1 MAARQVRLSDI
12 VGKGYAD
19 FWQASQRYRVV
30 KGSRASKKS
39 TTAAMWYIV
48 NMMAKPAAN
57 LLVVRRYGRT
67 LKDSCFAQLRWAID
81 RLGVSQ
87 FWRATTN
94 PMELTYEPTGQKILF
109 RGLDDGLKIT
119 SITVAKGVL
128 CWVWIDEAYEV
139 RKDDFEKLDGSI
151 RGTMPKG
158 LTPQITLTFNPWSD
172 RSWLKS
178 EFFDKPRANVFTKT
192 TTYRCNEWLSPADL
206 ERFAEMQKD
215 NPRRFAIEGDGN
227 WGVSEGLI
235 FDRVSVQDFDAQA
248 MLRNRSVQPLW
259 GLDFG
264 FTDPTV
270 LLGLLVDEE
279 HRKVYVWKEWT
290 ATGCTNAEIAEAA
303 HDLGIMH
310 EKVIC
315 DSAEPKSIA
324 EMRKCGI
331 NAVPAYKGPDSV
343 QGGIRTMQGYEWV
356 IHPSCTFAA
365 HDFMNYVWKRD
376 KSGQPTDTPEHEF
389 SHAPDAARY
398 AMSGRR
404 SGMRIDPSNI
414 RMLRTGV

>member
-1 MAARQVRLSDI
+1 MAVRQVRLSDV

-109 RGLDDGLKIT
+109 RGLDDGLKVT

-128 CWVWIDEAYEV
+128 CWVWIDEAYEI
-139 RKDDFEKLDGSI
+139 REDDFNKLDMSI
-151 RGTMPKG
+151 RGRMPAG
-158 LTPQITLTFNPWSD
+158 LRPQVTLTFNPWSD

-178 EFFDKPRANVFTKT
+178 RFFDRPSPNIFAAT
-192 TTYRCNEWLSPADL
+192 TTYRCNEWLSEEDKAIFADM
-206 ERFAEMQKD
+206 EKN
-215 NPRRFAIEGDGN
+215 NPRRYAIEGNGE
-227 WGVSEGLI
+227 WGVSKGLI
-235 FDRVSVQDFDAQA
+235 FVRVSVEEFDPMPWIRARQVQA
-248 MLRNRSVQPLW
+248 AW

-270 LLGLLVDEE
+270 ILLLLVDEE

-290 ATGCTNAEIAEAA
+290 ATGCTNAEIAEGAKGM
-303 HDLGIMH
+303 GIVH
-310 EKVIC
+310 EKLMC
-315 DSAEPKSIA
+315 DSAEPKSIM
-324 EMRKCGI
+324 ELRRCGI
-331 NAVPAYKGPDSV
+331 NAVAAYKGPDSV

-356 IHPSCTFAA
+356 IHPSCTFTA
-365 HDFMNYVWKRD
+365 HDFFNYTWKIDR
-376 KSGQPTDTPEHEF
+376 SGQPTDTPEHEF

-404 SGMRIDPSNI
+404 SVMRIDPSNI

>member
-1 MAARQVRLSDI
+1 MAVRQVRLSDV

-109 RGLDDGLKIT
+109 RGLDDGLKVT

-128 CWVWIDEAYEV
+128 CWVWIDEAYEI
-139 RKDDFEKLDGSI
+139 REDDFNKLDMSI
-151 RGTMPKG
+151 RGRMPAG
-158 LTPQITLTFNPWSD
+158 LRPQVTLTFNPWSD

-178 EFFDKPRANVFTKT
+178 RFFDRPSPNIFAAT
-192 TTYRCNEWLSPADL
+192 TTYRCNEWLSEEDKAIFADM
-206 ERFAEMQKD
+206 EKN
-215 NPRRFAIEGDGN
+215 NPRRYAIEGNGE
-227 WGVSEGLI
+227 WGVSKGLI
-235 FDRVSVQDFDAQA
+235 FVRVSVEEFDPMPWIRARQVQA
-248 MLRNRSVQPLW
+248 AW

-270 LLGLLVDEE
+270 ILLLLVDEE

-290 ATGCTNAEIAEAA
+290 ATGCTNAEIAEGAKGM
-303 HDLGIMH
+303 GIVH
-310 EKVIC
+310 EKLMC
-315 DSAEPKSIA
+315 DSAEPKSIM
-324 EMRKCGI
+324 ELRRCGI
-331 NAVPAYKGPDSV
+331 NAVAAYKGPDSV
-343 QGGIRTMQGYEWV
+343 QGGIRMMQGYEWV
-356 IHPSCTFAA
+356 IHPSCTFTA
-365 HDFMNYVWKRD
+365 HDFFNYTWKLDRN
-376 KSGQPTDTPEHEF
+376 GQTTDTPEHEF

-398 AMSGRR
+398 GMSGFR
-404 SGMRIDPSNI
+404 GALRIDPSNRAI
-414 RMLRTGV
+414 LGVRI

>member
-1 MAARQVRLSDI
+1 MAVKQVRLSDI

-109 RGLDDGLKIT
+109 RGLDDGLKVT

-128 CWVWIDEAYEV
+128 CWVWIDEAYEI
-139 RKDDFEKLDGSI
+139 REDDFNKLDMSI
-151 RGTMPKG
+151 RGRMPAG
-158 LTPQITLTFNPWSD
+158 LRPQVTLTFNPWSD

-178 EFFDKPRANVFTKT
+178 RFFDRPSPNIFAAT
-192 TTYRCNEWLSPADL
+192 TTYRCNEWLSEEDKAIFADM
-206 ERFAEMQKD
+206 EKN
-215 NPRRFAIEGDGN
+215 NPRRYAIEGNGE
-227 WGVSEGLI
+227 WGVSKGLI
-235 FDRVSVQDFDAQA
+235 FVRVSVEDFDPMPWIRARQ
-248 MLRNRSVQPLW
+248 VQVAW

-270 LLGLLVDEE
+270 ILLLLVDEE

-290 ATGCTNAEIAEAA
+290 ATGCTNAEIAEGAKGM
-303 HDLGIMH
+303 GIVH
-310 EKVIC
+310 EKLMC
-315 DSAEPKSIA
+315 DSAEPKSIM
-324 EMRKCGI
+324 ELRRCGI
-331 NAVPAYKGPDSV
+331 NAVAAYKGPDSV

-356 IHPSCTFAA
+356 IHPSCTFTA
-365 HDFMNYVWKRD
+365 HDFFNYTWKLDRN
-376 KSGQPTDTPEHEF
+376 GQTTDTPEHEF

-398 AMSGRR
+398 GMSGFR
-404 SGMRIDPSNI
+404 GALRIDPSNRAI
-414 RMLRTGV
+414 LGVRI

>member
-1 MAARQVRLSDI
+1 MAVRQIKLSDV

-39 TTAAMWYIV
+39 TTAALWYII
-48 NMMAKPAAN
+48 NMMAQPAAN

-67 LKDSCFAQLRWAID
+67 LKDSCYAQLRWAID
-81 RLGVSQ
+81 RLGVSEY
-87 FWRATTN
+87 WRATTN
-94 PMELTYEPTGQKILF
+94 PLELTYTPTGQKILF

-178 EFFDKPRANVFTKT
+178 EFFDRPRANVFTKT

-215 NPRRFAIEGDGN
+215 NPRRYAIEGNGD
-227 WGVSEGLI
+227 WGVSKGLI
-235 FDRVSVQDFDAQA
+235 FDRVRVEDFDPMPWIRARQVQA
-248 MLRNRSVQPLW
+248 VY

-264 FTDPTV
+264 FTDPNV
-270 LLGLLVDEE
+270 LLCLLVDEA
-279 HRKVYVWKEWT
+279 HKRVYIWKEWT
-290 ATGCTNAEIAEAA
+290 ATGVTNAEIAQAA
-303 HDLGIMH
+303 HDMGIIH
-310 EKVIC
+310 ERVMC

-324 EMRKCGI
+324 ELRRLGI
-331 NAVPAYKGPDSV
+331 NALPAYKGPDSV
-343 QGGIRTMQGYEWV
+343 TGGIRTMQGYEWV

>member
-1 MAARQVRLSDI
+1 MAVRQVRLSDI
-12 VGKGYAD
+12 VGRGYAD

-81 RLGVSQ
+81 RLGVSEY
-87 FWRATTN
+87 WRATTN

-109 RGLDDGLKIT
+109 RGLDDGLKVT

-128 CWVWIDEAYEV
+128 CWVWIDEAYEI
-139 RKDDFEKLDGSI
+139 REDDFNKLDMSI
-151 RGTMPKG
+151 RGRMPAG
-158 LTPQITLTFNPWSD
+158 LRPQVTLTFNPWSD

-178 EFFDKPRANVFTKT
+178 RFFDRPSPNIFAAT
-192 TTYRCNEWLSPADL
+192 TTYRCNEWLSEEDKAIFADM
-206 ERFAEMQKD
+206 AEH
-215 NPRRFAIEGDGN
+215 NPRRYAIEGNGE
-227 WGVSEGLI
+227 WGVSKGLI
-235 FDRVSVQDFDAQA
+235 FDRVRVEDFDPMPWIRARQVQA
-248 MLRNRSVQPLW
+248 LW

-270 LLGLLVDEE
+270 ILLLLVDEE

-290 ATGCTNAEIAEAA
+290 ATGATNAEIAEGAKGM
-303 HDLGIMH
+303 GIVH
-310 EKVIC
+310 EKLMC
-315 DSAEPKSIA
+315 DSAEPKSIM
-324 EMRKCGI
+324 ELRRCGI
-331 NAVPAYKGPDSV
+331 NAVAAYKGPDSV

-356 IHPSCTFAA
+356 IHPSCTFTA
-365 HDFMNYVWKRD
+365 HDFFNYTWKLDRN
-376 KSGQPTDTPEHEF
+376 GQTTDTPEHEF

-398 AMSGRR
+398 GMSGFR
-404 SGMRIDPSNI
+404 GALRIDPSNRAI
-414 RMLRTGV
+414 LGVRI

>member
-1 MAARQVRLSDI
+1 MAVRQVRLSDV

-48 NMMAKPAAN
+48 NMMAKPQAN

-81 RLGVSQ
+81 RLGVSEY
-87 FWRATTN
+87 WRATTN

-109 RGLDDGLKIT
+109 RGLDDGLKVT

-128 CWVWIDEAYEV
+128 CWVWIDEAYEI
-139 RKDDFEKLDGSI
+139 REDDFNKLDMSI
-151 RGTMPKG
+151 RGRMPAG
-158 LTPQITLTFNPWSD
+158 LRPQVTLTFNPWSD

-178 EFFDKPRANVFTKT
+178 RFFDRPSPNIFAAT
-192 TTYRCNEWLSPADL
+192 TTYRCNEWLSEEDKAIFADM
-206 ERFAEMQKD
+206 EKN
-215 NPRRFAIEGDGN
+215 NPRRYAIEGNGE
-227 WGVSEGLI
+227 WGVSKGLI
-235 FDRVSVQDFDAQA
+235 FVRVSVEDFDPMPWIRARQVQA
-248 MLRNRSVQPLW
+248 VW

-270 LLGLLVDEE
+270 ILLLLVDEE

-290 ATGCTNAEIAEAA
+290 ATGCTNAEIAEGAKGM
-303 HDLGIMH
+303 GIVH
-310 EKVIC
+310 EKLMC
-315 DSAEPKSIA
+315 DSAEPKSIM
-324 EMRKCGI
+324 ELRRCGI
-331 NAVPAYKGPDSV
+331 NAVAAYKGPDSV
-343 QGGIRTMQGYEWV
+343 QGGIRMMQGYEWV
-356 IHPSCTFAA
+356 IHPSCTFTA
-365 HDFMNYVWKRD
+365 HDFFNYTWKIDRN
-376 KSGQPTDTPEHEF
+376 GQTTDTPEHEF

-404 SGMRIDPSNI
+404 SVMRIDPSNRAI
-414 RMLRTGV
+414 LGVRI

>member
-1 MAARQVRLSDI
+1 MAVRQVRLSDI

-39 TTAAMWYIV
+39 TTAAMWYII
-48 NMMAKPAAN
+48 NMMAQPQAN

-109 RGLDDGLKIT
+109 RGLDDGLKVT

-128 CWVWIDEAYEV
+128 CWVWIDEAYEI
-139 RKDDFEKLDGSI
+139 REDDFNKLDMSI
-151 RGTMPKG
+151 RGRMPAG
-158 LTPQITLTFNPWSD
+158 LRPQVTLTFNPWSD

-178 EFFDKPRANVFTKT
+178 RFFDRPSPNIFAAT
-192 TTYRCNEWLSPADL
+192 TTYRCNEWLSEEDKAIFADM
-206 ERFAEMQKD
+206 EKN
-215 NPRRFAIEGDGN
+215 NPRRYAIEGNGE
-227 WGVSEGLI
+227 WGVSKGLI
-235 FDRVSVQDFDAQA
+235 FVRVSVEDFVPMPWIRARQVQA
-248 MLRNRSVQPLW
+248 LW

-270 LLGLLVDEE
+270 ILLLLVDEA

-290 ATGCTNAEIAEAA
+290 ATGATNAEIAEGAKGM
-303 HDLGIMH
+303 GIVH
-310 EKVIC
+310 EKLMC
-315 DSAEPKSIA
+315 DSAEPKSIM
-324 EMRKCGI
+324 ELRRCGI
-331 NAVPAYKGPDSV
+331 NAVAAYKGPDSV
-343 QGGIRTMQGYEWV
+343 QGGIRMMQGYEWV
-356 IHPSCTFAA
+356 IHPSCTFTA
-365 HDFMNYVWKRD
+365 HDFFNYTWKLDRN
-376 KSGQPTDTPEHEF
+376 GQTTDTPEHEF

-404 SGMRIDPSNI
+404 SVMRIDPSNRAI
-414 RMLRTGV
+414 LGVRI

>member
-1 MAARQVRLSDI
+1 
-12 VGKGYAD
+12 
-19 FWQASQRYRVV
+19 
-30 KGSRASKKS
+30 
-39 TTAAMWYIV
+39 
-48 NMMAKPAAN
+48 
-57 LLVVRRYGRT
+57 
-67 LKDSCFAQLRWAID
+67 
-81 RLGVSQ
+81 
-87 FWRATTN
+87 
-94 PMELTYEPTGQKILF
+94 
-109 RGLDDGLKIT
+109 
-119 SITVAKGVL
+119 
-128 CWVWIDEAYEV
+128 
-139 RKDDFEKLDGSI
+139 
-151 RGTMPKG
+151 
-158 LTPQITLTFNPWSD
+158 
-172 RSWLKS
+172 
-178 EFFDKPRANVFTKT
+178 
-192 TTYRCNEWLSPADL
+192 
-206 ERFAEMQKD
+206 MQKD

-279 HRKVYVWKEWT
+279 HRKVYIWKEWT

-356 IHPSCTFAA
+356 IHPLCTFAA

>member
-1 MAARQVRLSDI
+1 MAVRQVRLSDI

-109 RGLDDGLKIT
+109 RGLDDGLKVT

-128 CWVWIDEAYEV
+128 CWVWIDEAYEI
-139 RKDDFEKLDGSI
+139 REDDFNKLDMSI
-151 RGTMPKG
+151 RGRMPAG
-158 LTPQITLTFNPWSD
+158 LRPQVTLTFNPWSD

-178 EFFDKPRANVFTKT
+178 RFFDRPSPNIFAAT
-192 TTYRCNEWLSPADL
+192 TTYRCNEWLSEEDKAIFADM
-206 ERFAEMQKD
+206 EKN
-215 NPRRFAIEGDGN
+215 NPRRYAIEGNGE
-227 WGVSEGLI
+227 WGVSKGLI
-235 FDRVSVQDFDAQA
+235 FVRVSVEEFDPMPWIRARQVQA
-248 MLRNRSVQPLW
+248 AW

-270 LLGLLVDEE
+270 ILLLLVDEE

-290 ATGCTNAEIAEAA
+290 ATGCTNAEIAEGAKGM
-303 HDLGIMH
+303 GIVH
-310 EKVIC
+310 EKLMC
-315 DSAEPKSIA
+315 DSAEPKSIM
-324 EMRKCGI
+324 ELRRCGI
-331 NAVPAYKGPDSV
+331 NAVAAYKGPDSV

-356 IHPSCTFAA
+356 IHPSCTFTA
-365 HDFMNYVWKRD
+365 HDFFNYTWKLDRN
-376 KSGQPTDTPEHEF
+376 GQTTDTPEHEF

-398 AMSGRR
+398 GMSGFR
-404 SGMRIDPSNI
+404 GALRIDPSNRAI
-414 RMLRTGV
+414 LGVRI

>member
-1 MAARQVRLSDI
+1 MAVRQVRLSDI

-39 TTAAMWYIV
+39 TTAAMWYII
-48 NMMAKPAAN
+48 NMMAQPQAN

-109 RGLDDGLKIT
+109 RGLDDGLKVT

-128 CWVWIDEAYEV
+128 CWVWIDEAYEI
-139 RKDDFEKLDGSI
+139 REDDFNKLDMSI
-151 RGTMPKG
+151 RGRMPAG
-158 LTPQITLTFNPWSD
+158 LRPQVTLTFNPWSD

-178 EFFDKPRANVFTKT
+178 RFFDRPSPNIFAAT
-192 TTYRCNEWLSPADL
+192 TTYRCNEWLSEEDKAIFADM
-206 ERFAEMQKD
+206 EKN
-215 NPRRFAIEGDGN
+215 NPRRYAIEGNGE
-227 WGVSEGLI
+227 WGVSKGLI
-235 FDRVSVQDFDAQA
+235 FVRVSVEDFDPMPWIRARQVQA
-248 MLRNRSVQPLW
+248 LW

-270 LLGLLVDEE
+270 ILLLLVDEA

-290 ATGCTNAEIAEAA
+290 ATGATNAEIAEGAKGM
-303 HDLGIMH
+303 GIVH
-310 EKVIC
+310 EKLMC
-315 DSAEPKSIA
+315 DSAEPKSIM
-324 EMRKCGI
+324 ELRRCGI
-331 NAVPAYKGPDSV
+331 NAVAAYKGPDSV

-356 IHPSCTFAA
+356 IHPSCTFTA
-365 HDFMNYVWKRD
+365 HDFFNYTWKLDRN
-376 KSGQPTDTPEHEF
+376 GQPTDTPEHEF

>member
-1 MAARQVRLSDI
+1 MGVRQVRLSDV

-81 RLGVSQ
+81 RLGVSEY
-87 FWRATTN
+87 WRATTN

-178 EFFDKPRANVFTKT
+178 EFFDRPRANVFTKT

-235 FDRVSVQDFDAQA
+235 FDRVKEQDFDVRELMRQRLPAVYG
-248 MLRNRSVQPLW
+248 M
-259 GLDFG
+259 DFG
-264 FTDPTV
+264 FTDPTAFV
-270 LLGLLVDEE
+270 GALVDA
-279 HRKVYVWKEWT
+279 KAMKLYIFVEWSG
-290 ATGCTNAEIAEAA
+290 TGVTNAEICA
-303 HDLGIMH
+303 GIKDCGIVH
-310 EKVIC
+310 ERIYC

-324 EMRKCGI
+324 ELRRLGL
-331 NAVPAYKGPDSV
+331 NTVSVTKGADSV
-343 QGGIRTMQGYEWV
+343 RYGIHKLQGFEMIVSPACPGFLHAVQ
-356 IHPSCTFAA
+356 
-365 HDFMNYVWKRD
+365 NYTWKKD
-376 KSGQPTDTPEHEF
+376 KNGQPTDVPEHDF
-389 SHAPDAARY
+389 SHFPDALRY
-398 AMSGRR
+398 AVSDFRMG
-404 SGMRIDPSNI
+404 GFRIDASNK
-414 RMLRTGV
+414 RYLGL

>member
-1 MAARQVRLSDI
+1 MAVRQIKLSDI

-39 TTAAMWYIV
+39 TTAALWYIV
-48 NMMAKPAAN
+48 NIMAKPAAN

-81 RLGVSQ
+81 RLGVSEC
-87 FWRATTN
+87 WRATTN

-109 RGLDDGLKIT
+109 RGLDDGLKVT

-128 CWVWIDEAYEV
+128 CWVWIDEAYEI
-139 RKDDFEKLDGSI
+139 REDDFNKLDMSI
-151 RGTMPKG
+151 RGRMPAG
-158 LTPQITLTFNPWSD
+158 LRPQVTLTFNPWSD
-172 RSWLKS
+172 KSWLKS
-178 EFFDKPRANVFTKT
+178 RFFDRPSPNIFAAT
-192 TTYRCNEWLSPADL
+192 TTYRCNEWLSEEDKAIFTDM
-206 ERFAEMQKD
+206 EKN
-215 NPRRFAIEGDGN
+215 NPRRYAIEGNGE
-227 WGVSEGLI
+227 WGISEGLI
-235 FDRVSVQDFDAQA
+235 FDRVSVQDFDAQT

-365 HDFMNYVWKRD
+365 HDFMNYVWKYD